1 MFLIIMQLKL
11 SILSF
16 IVTTFDVLFKK
27 SSLTS
32 KSKRHIIYIF
42 QEYYLV
48 IRVITYHFPL
58 KKKLDPGNKSYFC
71 WCFC

>member
-1 MFLIIMQLKL
+1 MFLIIMQSKL

-32 KSKRHIIYIF
+32 KSKRYIIYIF
-42 QEYYLV
+42 QEYYLL
-48 IRVITYHFPL
+48 IRAITYHFPL
-58 KKKLDPGNKSYFC
+58 KKN
-71 WCFC
+71 